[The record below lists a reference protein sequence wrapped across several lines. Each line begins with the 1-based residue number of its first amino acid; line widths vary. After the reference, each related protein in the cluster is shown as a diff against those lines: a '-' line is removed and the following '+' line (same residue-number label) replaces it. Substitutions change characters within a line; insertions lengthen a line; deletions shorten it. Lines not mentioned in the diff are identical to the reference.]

1 MPESTKKFILVFIYF
16 ALTLSVLSVFW
27 QVRNFNFIN
36 YDDNEYVSENS
47 YVFNGLNS
55 DSIVWAFTTGHSAN
69 WHPVTWLSLML
80 DCQLFGAD
88 SGKIHL
94 INLLF
99 HIANTL
105 LLFAVLKKMTGSL
118 WPSAFVAAAFAI
130 HPMHV
135 ESVAW
140 ISERKDV
147 LSTFFL
153 LLTLAS
159 YIGYVKRSNV
169 FRYIAALVIFAI
181 GLMAKPMLV
190 TLPFVLLLLDYWPLG
205 RFGAVKKKKA
215 DISQKSFGFLVL
227 EKIPFFVLAGVSS
240 LITFFVQRR
249 GGAVAEVNILSLES
263 RIANVF
269 LSYIRYIGKMFWPR
283 NLAIFYP
290 YDTEGFPFWQVAI
303 CILLVLAVSF
313 FVIRFA
319 RKQKYLFVGWF
330 WFVGTLVPVI
340 GLVQIGGQSI
350 ADRYTYV
357 PYIGLFIMIAWGLS
371 ELLSKWLGRK
381 IVLGISMLIVLTAMG
396 IAAHRQ
402 VSYWKNSSALFS
414 HALAVTKN
422 NYIAHT
428 SLADDFR
435 TNGETALAIEHYN
448 KALQIAPNH
457 ADAVLG
463 MGCALTNQGNL
474 EKAAEYLKKSL
485 QLKPNHGL
493 AHYNFGIVLQK
504 QGRFAESLA
513 RFTKAVQLDP
523 GSAEAHNNLGNLL
536 VLNDR
541 LNEALEQ
548 FRIADRLKPDWYAP
562 ANNFAWLMASRY
574 EFRDYDM
581 NEAIR
586 FASRACELTNYQDPA
601 VMGTLAAAYASA
613 GKFTEAIDT
622 VQKAMTA
629 ADTANQPQIKDA
641 LQYHLT
647 FYTQGK
653 AYLEAP
659 PEVTPDANIIGSN

>member
-1 MPESTKKFILVFIYF
+1 MSESIKKILLISIYF

-27 QVRNFNFIN
+27 QVRNFDFIN

-80 DCQLFGAD
+80 DCQLFGPNP
-88 SGKIHL
+88 GRIHL
-94 INLLF
+94 VNLLL
-99 HIANTL
+99 HLANTL
-105 LLFAVLKKMTGSL
+105 LLFAILKKMTGSL

-153 LLTLAS
+153 LLTLAA
-159 YIGYVKRSNV
+159 YIGYAKRASV
-169 FRYIAALVIFAI
+169 FRYTAALVVFAL

-190 TLPFVLLLLDYWPLG
+190 SLPFVLLLLDYWPLG
-205 RFGAVKKKKA
+205 RFGVVKKKKTDA
-215 DISQKSFGFLVL
+215 PQKSFGFLVF
-227 EKIPFFVLAGVSS
+227 EKLPFFVLSAVSS
-240 LITFFVQRR
+240 VITFFVQRS
-249 GGAVAEVNILSLES
+249 GGAVAEMNILSLES

-269 LSYIRYIGKMFWPR
+269 LSYVRYIGKMFRPQ
-283 NLAIFYP
+283 NLTIFYP
-290 YDTEGFPFWQVAI
+290 YDAEGFPFWQVAI

-313 FVIRFA
+313 LVIRFA
-319 RKQKYLFVGWF
+319 KKQKCLFIGWF

-350 ADRYTYV
+350 ADRYTYIS
-357 PYIGLFIMIAWGLS
+357 YIGLFIMIAWGLS
-371 ELLSKWLGRK
+371 ELLLKWPYRK
-381 IVLGISMLIVLTAMG
+381 IALGVSMLIVLTAMG

-402 VSYWKNSSALFS
+402 VSYWKNSSTLFS
-414 HALAVTKN
+414 HALAVTEN
-422 NYIAHT
+422 NYIAYT
-428 SLADDFR
+428 GLADDLR
-435 TNGETALAIEHYN
+435 TSGKTALAIEHYN
-448 KALQIAPNH
+448 KALQIAPGH

-463 MGCALTNQGNL
+463 LGCALVNEGNL
-474 EKAAEYLKKSL
+474 ERAAEYLKKSL
-485 QLKPNHGL
+485 QLKPDHAL
-493 AHYNFGIVLQK
+493 AHYNLGIALQK
-504 QGRFAESLA
+504 QGRFAESLDS
-513 RFTKAVQLDP
+513 FTRAVQLDP

-536 VLNDR
+536 VLNGR
-541 LNEALEQ
+541 VYEAIEQ
-548 FRIADRLKPDWYAP
+548 FRIAIRLKPDWYAP
-562 ANNFAWLMASRY
+562 ANNLAWLIATRY
-574 EFRDYDM
+574 ELKDYDM
-581 NEAIR
+581 NEPIGLAN
-586 FASRACELTNYQDPA
+586 RACELTNYRDPA

-629 ADTANQPQIKDA
+629 ADAAGRQEIKGA

-653 AYLEAP
+653 AYLEDIT
-659 PEVTPDANIIGSN
+659 EVIPDANRP